1 MFKQFN
7 RKHGRIRK
15 SLMIPHNSQCV
26 NHNKPCLSKGSSVYA
41 CNALS
46 NVSLDGNILYLVGPS
61 HPKPVMHKNKLR
73 ETKENNW
80 GRAYVQ
86 LHKICPTS
94 SMLARASMA
103 SKHNKINHKMG
114 NYTKISNYSNHVT
127 SSICNIRSW
136 IFNYL
141 KMKQALS

>member
-15 SLMIPHNSQCV
+15 SLMIPHNSQHV
-26 NHNKPCLSKGSSVYA
+26 NRNKPCLSKGSSVYA

-46 NVSLDGNILYLVGPS
+46 NVSLDGNILYLVGPW

-80 GRAYVQ
+80 GRD
-86 LHKICPTS
+86 KICPFPNYVLSTVCWQGQVWEAS
-94 SMLARASMA
+94 ITKSITKWETMLKYLIIPA
-103 SKHNKINHKMG
+103 I
-114 NYTKISNYSNHVT
+114 HVT
-127 SSICNIRSW
+127 SSICNTVTD
-136 IFNYL
+136 F
-141 KMKQALS
+141 